1 MKKIRSI
8 FMTLLVL
15 ITAFSVSMVI
25 TACDN
30 GGENYTLAIDP
41 ATVSVQA
48 GSTVTLK
55 TNAPEGT
62 DVKWK
67 SEDENIAT
75 VNGGVVTGVNAGTVT
90 ITAQAGQQTAECSVT
105 VTPADTQ
112 PSEPVISIGISAN
125 ALTVTVGDEPTLIT
139 ATVYIDG
146 EKTDSKSVSWSS
158 GDNTVL
164 SVSADEE
171 NSLKAYITAIKAGKT
186 TVTASCEGKTVSCEV
201 TVLAAPV
208 NATGKVNLITAT
220 GVSPEEV
227 VLSIA
232 GDDIY
237 DATPDES
244 GNFDVVLPPGEY
256 TLTASYGSVKQ
267 SVTANID
274 ADNTAFPALDLNATV
289 GGYADTGNLTWASAP
304 ESSSVAY
311 TNGDSVTV
319 NSAYSVAWISGT
331 GADTSFKTSAV
342 IKAAQVGEADP
353 SIGFIFAGDDGVMYY
368 VCVLK
373 ARIRIYSLT
382 RNGMTDSEVP
392 GSGAVSV
399 TTHSNRGMEIVASNV
414 FEGAVPAD
422 FYNSTEGEYGAEYI
436 FTVVKDGADYYFYL
450 DPYTDGM
457 NEATSMFFMLEE
469 GKTIHTISANKSH
482 NITDIKMLEN
492 KMQLPVGKTAVGVTV
507 TNEKITGAF
516 TSVSYTADTD
526 AVVQK
531 TGNKAVVNCDEHVDV
546 LFSGDVAEIQSG
558 DNAGVY
564 TSVGGYI
571 FLQPVLD
578 EGYALSTLT
587 VTYGDGTKANV
598 LPYGDKFFFY
608 NINNEQYT
616 VTATSVLKSSSVAVS
631 GTVNVAEVYK
641 YNETDNT
648 GSDPEFYK
656 YWIGY
661 VARGYVPALGAI
673 GYNEVGVRFTD
684 ADGNVYYGT
693 VNKDFTYNAYLPE
706 GTYDAE
712 FFDFDHY
719 SKYVLASKFKLG
731 SGIVTFEKINRL
743 QPDSQTEIAVSGETV
758 TVDGN
763 LDKVSFQSRYEHNAS
778 RPLLPFGNTQTVSY
792 DEANDLYVST
802 SNIYLGIG
810 NPVMM
815 FGGKVM
821 TGRAFTWDYH
831 MDLQAAGLSA
841 NPQVHVAL
849 ELDTNN
855 GILRLQ
861 ELYNVESV
869 TVRTKSNTEERTI
882 NGKSDGSK
890 FTAVVLESGLMP
902 VEGGFELKAVR
913 NNNFI
918 TVIINGEVYA
928 EITVGVVN
936 VRVSSVVTTEQV
948 DLFDGGWAPIHICPR
963 GTMGVEG
970 GIKGLFTTTNTAL
983 INTAITEAVPL
994 S

>member
-1 MKKIRSI
+1 M
-8 FMTLLVL
+8 
-15 ITAFSVSMVI
+15 
-25 TACDN
+25 
-30 GGENYTLAIDP
+30 
-41 ATVSVQA
+41 
-48 GSTVTLK
+48 
-55 TNAPEGT
+55 
-62 DVKWK
+62 
-67 SEDENIAT
+67 
-75 VNGGVVTGVNAGTVT
+75 
-90 ITAQAGQQTAECSVT
+90 
-105 VTPADTQ
+105 
-112 PSEPVISIGISAN
+112 
-125 ALTVTVGDEPTLIT
+125 
-139 ATVYIDG
+139 
-146 EKTDSKSVSWSS
+146 
-158 GDNTVL
+158 
-164 SVSADEE
+164 
-171 NSLKAYITAIKAGKT
+171 
-186 TVTASCEGKTVSCEV
+186 
-201 TVLAAPV
+201 
-208 NATGKVNLITAT
+208 
-220 GVSPEEV
+220 
-227 VLSIA
+227 
-232 GDDIY
+232 
-237 DATPDES
+237 
-244 GNFDVVLPPGEY
+244 
-256 TLTASYGSVKQ
+256 
-267 SVTANID
+267 
-274 ADNTAFPALDLNATV
+274 
-289 GGYADTGNLTWASAP
+289 
-304 ESSSVAY
+304 
-311 TNGDSVTV
+311 
-319 NSAYSVAWISGT
+319 
-331 GADTSFKTSAV
+331 
-342 IKAAQVGEADP
+342 
-353 SIGFIFAGDDGVMYY
+353 
-368 VCVLK
+368 
-373 ARIRIYSLT
+373 
-382 RNGMTDSEVP
+382 
-392 GSGAVSV
+392 
-399 TTHSNRGMEIVASNV
+399 
-414 FEGAVPAD
+414 
-422 FYNSTEGEYGAEYI
+422 
-436 FTVVKDGADYYFYL
+436 
-450 DPYTDGM
+450 
-457 NEATSMFFMLEE
+457 
-469 GKTIHTISANKSH
+469 
-482 NITDIKMLEN
+482 
-492 KMQLPVGKTAVGVTV
+492 
-507 TNEKITGAF
+507 
-516 TSVSYTADTD
+516 
-526 AVVQK
+526 QK
-531 TGNKAVVNCDEHVDV
+531 TGNKAVVNCDEHVNV

-631 GTVNVAEVYK
+631 GTVNVAEAYK

-693 VNKDFTYNAYLPE
+693 VNEDFTYNAYLPE

-792 DEANDLYVST
+792 DEENDLYVST

-841 NPQVHVAL
+841 NPQVHVTL

-890 FTAVVLESGLMP
+890 FTAVVLESGLAP

-913 NNNFI
+913 NNNLI

-948 DLFDGGWAPIHICPR
+948 DLFNGGWAPIHICPR
-963 GTMGVEG
+963 GTKGVNG

-983 INTAITEAVPL
+983 INTAITEATPL